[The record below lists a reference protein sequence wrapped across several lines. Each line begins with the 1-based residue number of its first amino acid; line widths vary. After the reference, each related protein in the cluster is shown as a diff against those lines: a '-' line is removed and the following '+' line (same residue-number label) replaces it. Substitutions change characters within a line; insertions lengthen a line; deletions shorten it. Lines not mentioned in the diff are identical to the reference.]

1 MYLWKGGSSDKGV
14 KAHEG
19 KVCSF
24 IMDKAKKWLYSGG
37 MDGKVIAWSYE
48 GGALVKK

>member
-1 MYLWKGGSSDKGV
+1 VYLWKGGSSDKGV

-24 IMDKAKKWLYSGG
+24 IMDKAKKLLYSGG
-37 MDGKVIAWSYE
+37 MDGKVVSWGYE